1 MFFGITEIS
10 KMWVFFPYSLCTF
23 FQALHV
29 ACSIDLCDSSLI
41 DSSLAVQYPRL
52 THWYLTNRRLYLTQ
66 KCCHLLLHND
76 FCPNKTLEY
85 ETKPPVLNNQ

>member
-10 KMWVFFPYSLCTF
+10 KMWVFFPYCLCTF

-52 THWYLTNRRLYLTQ
+52 THWLSDQ
-66 KCCHLLLHND
+66 W
-76 FCPNKTLEY
+76 EV
-85 ETKPPVLNNQ
+85 VLNPEMLSFTSP